1 MKFLTIGSIALLAFI
16 SILSLS
22 SQYITVVNLRLL
34 CSFTFLISISVPT
47 FFGQSD
53 KSDFF
58 KQTLLFISPLFFF
71 NGNHI
76 NAYLISYLILI
87 YLISLVRLKFN
98 IFGKSVIII
107 YIAILCILT
116 IGLFTID
123 YLNQKYKNED
133 NIDEN
138 YLYSPNNQN
147 FLNTKVI
154 DEGGLGSSS
163 YIILYKNKNSHI
175 KQEIE
180 ICYNKSYENINWN
193 NNEEF
198 NLDGTLFRIDKIN
211 LILPRPISGK
221 CIDNLD

>member
-22 SQYITVVNLRLL
+22 SQYITLVNLRIL

-53 KSDFF
+53 KNDFF
-58 KQTLLFISPLFFF
+58 KLTLLFISPLFIF

-76 NAYLISYLILI
+76 NAYFISYLILI

-98 IFGKSVIII
+98 IFGKLVIII

-123 YLNQKYKNED
+123 YLNQKYTNKDYIE
-133 NIDEN
+133 EN
-138 YLYSPNNQN
+138 YSYSPNNQN

-163 YIILYKNKNSHI
+163 YIILYKNINSHI

-211 LILPRPISGK
+211 LILSRPKSGK